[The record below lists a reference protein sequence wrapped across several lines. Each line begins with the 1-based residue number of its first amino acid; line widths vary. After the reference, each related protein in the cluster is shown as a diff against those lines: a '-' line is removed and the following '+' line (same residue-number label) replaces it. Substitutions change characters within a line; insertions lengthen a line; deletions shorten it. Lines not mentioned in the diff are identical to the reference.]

1 MAPHFQRRLKAM
13 QKHPMVHSSRGVG
26 LIGAIELVQ
35 DKATGKT
42 FEAGSSILA
51 RVVSA
56 GFEVGL
62 ICRALRDTLAVSPP
76 LIITEVQI
84 DELFDK
90 MTRSLD
96 MAHADARAAGLMP

>member
-1 MAPHFQRRLKAM
+1 
-13 QKHPMVHSSRGVG
+13 MVHASRGVG

-35 DKATGKT
+35 NKATGRT
-42 FEAGSSILA
+42 FEAGSPILA

-62 ICRALRDTLAVSPP
+62 ICRALRDSLAVSPP
-76 LIITEVQI
+76 LIITEPQI

-90 MTRSLD
+90 MGQSLD
-96 MAHADARAAGLMP
+96 LALADARAAGLMP